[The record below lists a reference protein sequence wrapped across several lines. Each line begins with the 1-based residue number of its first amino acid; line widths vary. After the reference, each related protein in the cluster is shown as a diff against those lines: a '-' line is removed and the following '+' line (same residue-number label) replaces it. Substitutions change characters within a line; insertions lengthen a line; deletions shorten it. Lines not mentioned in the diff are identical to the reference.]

1 MTGLWIFGG
10 VFFGLWITIIL
21 IGYSIKAETIRSVLY
36 GFLISFIGTLAGAI
50 IIFANSE
57 QATGVATGSTT
68 NKSNAEMLAVLDG
81 SGNVAR
87 YESLLQQLSVAF
99 RVDEK
104 TIADQT
110 AGTVQTLKESGIDES
125 FINIMEGI
133 NSISAPI
140 KGSYLDTMT
149 AYAALRIRG
158 TNHRDTILG
167 IEAMWIQLMKVKKM
181 SIEQWAAPY
190 GAQGAPSGEP

>member
-1 MTGLWIFGG
+1 MMALWITIGVFIGLWT
-10 VFFGLWITIIL
+10 TIIL

-36 GFLISFIGTLAGAI
+36 GFLISFICTLAGAI
-50 IIFANSE
+50 FIFAINDD
-57 QATGVATGSTT
+57 TT
-68 NKSNAEMLAVLDG
+68 LSIDNDTAYKSNAEMLATLDG
-81 SGNVAR
+81 SGNVPR
-87 YESLLQQLSVAF
+87 YESLLQQLSAAF

-110 AGTVQTLKESGIDES
+110 AGTIQTLKESGINES
-125 FINIMEGI
+125 FMNIMEGI

-158 TNHRDTILG
+158 NNHRDTIAG
-167 IEAMWIQLMKVKKM
+167 IEAMWIQLMKVRK
-181 SIEQWAAPY
+181 
-190 GAQGAPSGEP
+190 